1 MVRTNFENLRV
12 YQLSE
17 EIADLTWEIV
27 VKWKRLAQNT
37 VGQQLIKQADSIGAN
52 IAEGTGRGSYADNRR
67 FARIARGSLFE
78 VKHWLRRA
86 YRRDLLSET
95 EVSKLQNLINELTPK
110 LSAYINSIGNR
121 KEKSDK
127 QKQIC
132 LDNLFLFTTN
142 NAFYAK
148 LQLATNNEQPTANN
162 LPHVIHANDS
172 EADYIGAYN
181 QQCKVYNTKQTI
193 YN

>member
-1 MVRTNFENLRV
+1 MERTNFENLRI

-17 EIADLTWEIV
+17 ELSDNIWEIV
-27 VKWKRLAQNT
+27 VKWNRLAQDT
-37 VGQQLIKQADSIGAN
+37 VGKQLINAADSIGAN

-86 YRRDLLSET
+86 YKRELLSKN

-110 LSAYINSIGNR
+110 LSAYIRSIGNR

-127 QKQIC
+127 EK
-132 LDNLFLFTTN
+132 
-142 NAFYAK
+142 
-148 LQLATNNEQPTANN
+148 
-162 LPHVIHANDS
+162 
-172 EADYIGAYN
+172 
-181 QQCKVYNTKQTI
+181 
-193 YN
+193 

>member
-17 EIADLTWEIV
+17 EISDLIWDMV
-27 VKWKRLAQNT
+27 VKWKRLAQDT
-37 VGQQLIKQADSIGAN
+37 VGKQLIKAADSIGAN

-110 LSAYINSIGNR
+110 LSAYINSISNR
-121 KEKSDK
+121 KKKADK
-127 QKQIC
+127 K
-132 LDNLFLFTTN
+132 
-142 NAFYAK
+142 
-148 LQLATNNEQPTANN
+148 NEQKN
-162 LPHVIHANDS
+162 IR
-172 EADYIGAYN
+172 
-181 QQCKVYNTKQTI
+181 
-193 YN
+193 